1 MPRPITV
8 SIVVAFLAV
17 CVPHD
22 IHADTSTSA
31 VRFAPEA
38 ISINGQVTLSPAF
51 SPDGQTAYFTRA
63 ECPQIWQCPQ
73 LLYRSDL
80 SDGVWQPA
88 ELVPGLG
95 DFRVDWP
102 SVTPDG
108 NALIFSWT
116 APRAEYAGLD
126 IIENFDLY
134 RLDLGDPD
142 AKPIAI
148 EGADINRPRAGQ
160 LKTLR
165 AFHVQSAG
173 TLTASGDLYFWDE
186 REDAVGER
194 DVFIA
199 RSNRNGGFEKAEP
212 LQAPINSD
220 GRDQLGWINPSGT
233 VMLLSYPDRGG
244 EGGDDIFISRK
255 TNDVWSEPQ
264 SLGPIVN
271 SGAYEGGARFTPDGQ
286 ELVFTSNR
294 AFGDR
299 PEGLLQVWSVSTD
312 VLLEKGVLMP
322 SDIAR

>member
-1 MPRPITV
+1 MIKKPAASLV
-8 SIVVAFLAV
+8 GALLSICIPLN
-17 CVPHD
+17 
-22 IHADTSTSA
+22 IHAETSTSP
-31 VRFAPEA
+31 VRFAPEV
-38 ISINGQVTLSPAF
+38 ISIDGQVTLSPAF
-51 SPDGQTAYFTRA
+51 TPDGQTAYFARGN
-63 ECPQIWQCPQ
+63 CPQIWQFPQ
-73 LLYRSDL
+73 LLYYSDL

-88 ELVPGLG
+88 KLVPGLG
-95 DFRVDWP
+95 DFRADWP

-116 APRAEYAGLD
+116 VPRAEYAGLD

-142 AKPIAI
+142 AKPVPSK
-148 EGADINRPRAGQ
+148 GADINRPRAGR

-173 TLTASGDLYFWDE
+173 TLTASGNLYFWDE

-194 DVFIA
+194 DVFVA
-199 RSNRNGGFEKAEP
+199 RSDGNGGFETAKALP
-212 LQAPINSD
+212 GPINSD

-244 EGGDDIFISRK
+244 EGSDDIFISRQ
-255 TNDVWSEPQ
+255 TNGFWSEPQ

-271 SGAYEGGARFTPDGQ
+271 SSAYDGGARFTPDGQ
-286 ELVFTSNR
+286 ALVFTSTR

-299 PEGLLQVWSVSTD
+299 PEGLLQVWSVSTAI
-312 VLLEKGVLMP
+312 LIENGVLIP